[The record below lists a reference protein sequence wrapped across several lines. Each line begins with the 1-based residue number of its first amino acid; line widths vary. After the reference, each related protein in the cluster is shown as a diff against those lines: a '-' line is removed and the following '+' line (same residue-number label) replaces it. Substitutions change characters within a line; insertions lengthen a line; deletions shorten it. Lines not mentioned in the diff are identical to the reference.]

1 MLARHRRRRRW
12 RADVRPPARARLPKR
27 VRLPMPAPACPAAL
41 KEETAA
47 VDEELAEAEAKNR
60 LYELLAE
67 RTRQGWVF
75 QG

>member
-1 MLARHRRRRRW
+1 
-12 RADVRPPARARLPKR
+12 
-27 VRLPMPAPACPAAL
+27 
-41 KEETAA
+41 